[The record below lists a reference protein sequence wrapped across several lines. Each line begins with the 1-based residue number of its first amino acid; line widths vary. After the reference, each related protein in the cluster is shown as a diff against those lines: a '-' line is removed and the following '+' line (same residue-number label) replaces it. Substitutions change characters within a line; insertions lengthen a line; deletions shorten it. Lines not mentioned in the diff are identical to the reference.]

1 MITPTTRPHP
11 VYSLPVKYQEELRK
25 LTAEVKQQVELELS
39 AQELISEHT
48 GRA

>member
-25 LTAEVKQQVELELS
+25 LVEQAEREQAEKAS
-39 AQELISEHT
+39 D
-48 GRA
+48 